1 MSNLR
6 FTDSALSEWMRGN
19 GQDSDIVISTRVR
32 VARNLRSSFPAAG
45 NGSAV
50 RRSARAPDECA
61 EE

>member
-32 VARNLRSSFPAAG
+32 VARNLRIFLSRRWQRISSQ
-45 NGSAV
+45 
-50 RRSARAPDECA
+50 EKC
-61 EE
+61 